1 MKHNNQNEVGIDE
14 EMTTL
19 TSLQPPALSSTS
31 NNEVQAEQL
40 PNVNVSNK
48 HASKRWLCV
57 LCLTSGS
64 IIILNIISNL
74 VNNQNVVNQIIS
86 LIKTK
91 NLNCSSCC
99 DEN

>member
-1 MKHNNQNEVGIDE
+1 MKQNKVGIDA
-14 EMTTL
+14 EMETL
-19 TSLQPPALSSTS
+19 TSLQPPPLPSTS

-48 HASKRWLCV
+48 LASKRWLCV

-64 IIILNIISNL
+64 ILILNIISNL
-74 VNNQNVVNQIIS
+74 VNNQNVVNQIMS
-86 LIKTK
+86 LMKTK